1 MKKLFVVLICF
12 VLVGCGHTS
21 KIASKMDANIGD
33 TLEESCTIGIPA
45 ADKIIKA
52 WPYVSGQIKG
62 LYSKDY
68 EDALPNSI
76 KFIVSKLDG
85 FATKS
90 NLSDEEKGL
99 VNGYIIRLDALFIE
113 RGYNR
118 GISIHDMIIKYT
130 TGL

>member
-1 MKKLFVVLICF
+1 MRLFFSLIVCF
-12 VLVGCGHTS
+12 VLIGCGHTS

-33 TLEESCTIGIPA
+33 TLEESYAIGIPA

-68 EDALPNSI
+68 DDALPNSI
-76 KFIVSKLDG
+76 KFIISKLDG
-85 FATKS
+85 FATKT

-99 VNGYIIRLDALFIE
+99 VNGYIVRLDALFIE
-113 RGYNR
+113 RGYDR
-118 GISIHDMIIKYT
+118 GVSIYNMIIKYT
-130 TGL
+130 SGL